1 MSPALPLLL
10 QRPEYSPERKKMEGE
25 STCMR
30 IIKQIKR
37 RRMVEKQ
44 EGRNPYVQSKV
55 KGEHPIC

>member
-1 MSPALPLLL
+1 MSPALHLPL
-10 QRPEYSPERKKMEGE
+10 QRPEYSPRRKKMEGE

-37 RRMVEKQ
+37 RIVEKQ
-44 EGRNPYVQSKV
+44 EGRNLYVQSKV